1 MSVSHN
7 GVGPIFR
14 PRKGCLESRKLLAEH
29 RQQLYGPTVS
39 SQESRLSYAKPG
51 RFKVLFSLASITTML
66 CWSLWFPEIGIFM
79 FLLKKGIVIVNLCNL
94 LQQFSKTHQFIIPML
109 GDVYQI
115 YLVASPDKCMVP
127 VYDYKYECIRGYP

>member
-39 SQESRLSYAKPG
+39 SQESKFSYGKPG
-51 RFKVLFSLASITTML
+51 EITSLVYIL
-66 CWSLWFPEIGIFM
+66 C
-79 FLLKKGIVIVNLCNL
+79 
-94 LQQFSKTHQFIIPML
+94 
-109 GDVYQI
+109 
-115 YLVASPDKCMVP
+115 
-127 VYDYKYECIRGYP
+127 